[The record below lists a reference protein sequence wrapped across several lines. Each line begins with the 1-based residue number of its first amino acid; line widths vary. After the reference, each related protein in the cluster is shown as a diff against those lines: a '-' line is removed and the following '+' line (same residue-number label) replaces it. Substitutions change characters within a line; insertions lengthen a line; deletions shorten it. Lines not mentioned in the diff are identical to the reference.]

1 MAAPGL
7 GLVAGPVH
15 GILAP
20 LHLAFP
26 RHLVR
31 ALALVPEKAVLWIGK
46 EECISRILLIQI

>member
-20 LHLAFP
+20 LHLALP